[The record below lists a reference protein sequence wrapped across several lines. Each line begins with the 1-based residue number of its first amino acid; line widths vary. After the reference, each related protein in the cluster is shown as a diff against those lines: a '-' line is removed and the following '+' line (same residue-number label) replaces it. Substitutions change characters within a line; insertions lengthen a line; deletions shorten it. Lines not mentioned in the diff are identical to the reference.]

1 MCGITG
7 VYSRDNFDVD
17 QYYNAHTLLK
27 HRGPDDEGFFYSDC
41 FGDYGFA
48 KGDDSIGEIN
58 HPHIS
63 EIDNAKIILGHRRLS
78 ILDLS
83 AAGHQP
89 MQYDNLVLVFNG
101 EIFNFIE
108 LREELVKEGY
118 VFTSNTDTEVFLK
131 SFHCWGVEAF
141 NRYNGMWAAAIY
153 DTASKRLILTRD
165 RYGIKPLF
173 YHAATDEFYFG
184 SEIKFITPFLGD
196 LVLNNE
202 IAFDYLRYC
211 YLDHSDETFI
221 QCIHSIK
228 PGHYLV
234 FDDHQVNIH
243 SYYQLKPAD
252 SSNLE
257 QLIKGAVALRMR
269 SDVEV
274 GALLSGGID
283 STSLVCLVKDLS
295 LSEHLKTFTA
305 DFDEKEFSER
315 LYVEKTLEKTGFH
328 GSFIH
333 IDAQTINNTL
343 QDVLLTRESPF
354 RSMSVMLQYLL
365 FQFIHQSSNV
375 KVILSGEGADEVFTG
390 YTSDL
395 YTYLIYLLQEGEFS
409 KFLHE
414 FRCISQ
420 RTEKSTLQMIQI
432 LTVNI
437 VSELLG
443 MNNLRV
449 KRGFSCNLKREKNT
463 RYQYNALKNKLYR
476 GLTFSALQEYLTDND
491 RNSMRFSIEARVPFL
506 DYRVVSRAFAYQT
519 EEYIENGVTKMPLRK
534 IMGKLM
540 PEEIIQRKD
549 KMGFISPQEIWQKKE
564 FKSVLDRGF
573 SELLDNHPVFFLDY
587 DEIGK
592 MYDEYQEGRYHDWAF
607 IWRIFCLH
615 EYMKIWNLNVR

>member
-221 QCIHSIK
+221 QGIHSIK

>member
-1 MCGITG
+1 MCGISG
-7 VYSRDNFDVD
+7 IVLRKCIDVD
-17 QYYNAHTLLK
+17 EYYSAHKLLT
-27 HRGPDDEGFFYSDC
+27 HRGPDDEGFFYADC
-41 FGDYGFA
+41 SGGCGFA
-48 KGDDSIGEIN
+48 KGDDSIGELNIS
-58 HPHIS
+58 HIS

-221 QCIHSIK
+221 QGIHSIK